1 MKIQEIKA
9 AYQALDPDDEPMLQQ
24 FIHTYGTD
32 ARSGVQTLVE
42 QTKKKLV
49 QLEAE
54 YVRSEKMLAF
64 ERKYHAMGSRYICGI
79 DEVGRGPLAGPVVA
93 CAGDLIR
100 YYPGESSCIWY
111 WCCLRETD

>member
-49 QLEAE
+49 Q
-54 YVRSEKMLAF
+54 
-64 ERKYHAMGSRYICGI
+64 
-79 DEVGRGPLAGPVVA
+79 
-93 CAGDLIR
+93 
-100 YYPGESSCIWY
+100 
-111 WCCLRETD
+111 

>member
-93 CAGDLIR
+93 YCR
-100 YYPGESSCIWY
+100 RMRCFCI
-111 WCCLRETD
+111 